1 MGILKNL
8 IMDIVFRV
16 LPRISKNFLI
26 ISVLMMLL
34 LQAGL
39 WVLRFYGAILSFL
52 ALTIFPGLSAST
64 SLLPSILRRTGDG
77 VSLAVMMLSPL
88 SAFAVTWS
96 MLNGMLQKEQYAG
109 V

>member
-8 IMDIVFRV
+8 IMDIVFRA
-16 LPRISKNFLI
+16 LQRISRNFLI
-26 ISVLMMLL
+26 ISILMMLL
-34 LQAGL
+34 LQYGP
-39 WVLRFYGAILSFL
+39 WVPQFYGAILNFL
-52 ALTIFPGLSAST
+52 VLNTFPGLSAST